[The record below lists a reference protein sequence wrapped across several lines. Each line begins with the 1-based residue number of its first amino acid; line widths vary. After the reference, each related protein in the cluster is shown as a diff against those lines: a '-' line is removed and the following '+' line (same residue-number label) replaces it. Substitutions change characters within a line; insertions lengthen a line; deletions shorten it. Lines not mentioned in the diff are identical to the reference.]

1 MATESARNARLDAL
15 ESAANSW
22 FDKRTKEIND
32 RVALAKKLLKGRT
45 GSERLTNATSLAATG
60 AIVDEIDAFLTGD

>member
-1 MATESARNARLDAL
+1 MATEAARNARLDAL
-15 ESAANSW
+15 ASAANSW